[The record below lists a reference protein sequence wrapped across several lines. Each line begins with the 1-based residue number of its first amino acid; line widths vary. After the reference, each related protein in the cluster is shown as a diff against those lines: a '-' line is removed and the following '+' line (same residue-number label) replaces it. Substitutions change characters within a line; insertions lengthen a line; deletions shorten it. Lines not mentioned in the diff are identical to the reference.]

1 MGGRKGM
8 NISSLIGIVVSIVIG
23 IALLPVV
30 TDTIADLDTTSMD
43 SSVISLINILPIIV
57 VTILIVGAVSYFAFT
72 GRN

>member
-1 MGGRKGM
+1 M

-43 SSVISLINILPIIV
+43 SSVVSLINILPIIV